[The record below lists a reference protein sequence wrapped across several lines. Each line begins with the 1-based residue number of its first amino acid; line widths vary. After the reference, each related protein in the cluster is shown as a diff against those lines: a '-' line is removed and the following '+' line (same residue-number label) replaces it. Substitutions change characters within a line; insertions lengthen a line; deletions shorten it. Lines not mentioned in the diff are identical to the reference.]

1 MLESAAAQILDA
13 DIVLVIGSSMQV
25 YPAAGLVA
33 YAPKG
38 AEVIYID
45 PKPKISYELSVRQKL
60 TVISKP
66 ATEGMADFLKL
77 FLRG

>member
-1 MLESAAAQILDA
+1 
-13 DIVLVIGSSMQV
+13 V

-33 YAPKG
+33 YAPED

-45 PKPKISYELSVRQKL
+45 PKPKISYELSVRKNL

-66 ATEGMADFLKL
+66 ATEGLADFLRL